1 MKRIKVTRVD
11 GIFDI
16 LLLKHKTYNGY
27 SFVNLTKGHICPCVF
42 KTEEEALN
50 DLEKYKQ
57 SGKII
62 NYETMDSKKRKW

>member
-11 GIFDI
+11 GVFDI

-42 KTEEEALN
+42 KSEEEALS

-62 NYETMDSKKRKW
+62 NYETLDSKG

>member
-1 MKRIKVTRVD
+1 MKRIKVTRND
-11 GIFDI
+11 GVFEI
-16 LLLKHKTYNGY
+16 LLLKHKTFQGY

-42 KTEEEALN
+42 KSEEEALN

-62 NYETMDSKKRKW
+62 NYETMDSKR

>member
-1 MKRIKVTRVD
+1 MKRIKVTRND
-11 GIFDI
+11 GVFEI
-16 LLLKHKTYNGY
+16 LLLKHKTFQGY

-62 NYETMDSKKRKW
+62 NYEILDSKR

>member
-1 MKRIKVTRVD
+1 MKRIKVTRND
-11 GIFDI
+11 GVFDI

-27 SFVNLTKGHICPCVF
+27 SFVNLTKSHICPCVF
-42 KTEEEALN
+42 KSEEEAMA

-62 NYETMDSKKRKW
+62 NYKTLK

>member
-11 GIFDI
+11 GVFDI

-42 KTEEEALN
+42 KSEEETLA

-62 NYETMDSKKRKW
+62 NYGILDSKR

>member
-1 MKRIKVTRVD
+1 MKRIKVTRND
-11 GIFDI
+11 GVFEI
-16 LLLKHKTYNGY
+16 LLLKHKTFQGY

-62 NYETMDSKKRKW
+62 NYETMDSKR

>member
-1 MKRIKVTRVD
+1 MKRIKVTRND
-11 GIFDI
+11 GVFEI
-16 LLLKHKTYNGY
+16 LLLKHKTFQGY

-57 SGKII
+57 SCKII
-62 NYETMDSKKRKW
+62 NYETMDSKG

>member
-1 MKRIKVTRVD
+1 MKRIKVTRND
-11 GIFDI
+11 GVFEI
-16 LLLKHKTYNGY
+16 LLLKHKTFQGY

-62 NYETMDSKKRKW
+62 SYETLDSKR

>member
-1 MKRIKVTRVD
+1 MKRMKVTRVD
-11 GIFDI
+11 GVFDI

-42 KTEEEALN
+42 KSEEEALA
-50 DLEKYKQ
+50 DLEKYNQ

-62 NYETMDSKKRKW
+62 NYETLDSKK